1 MGVLTLALVA
11 GSAGAGW
18 WLMPQPVR
26 GPSARAEP
34 AVERADAQPRTVG
47 LEEDYYVHV
56 KLIELNPQTPD
67 GDSWDARGGAPDI
80 RFALDFNG
88 TRIFTSREAD
98 DRLIAEW
105 DLLRLDVK
113 DALLSGQ
120 VEVASAVNAP
130 IVRIQPGGILTIH
143 VWDEDVS
150 FNDEA
155 GKLDLPVEMLE
166 QGINVLRPADTG
178 IARIVL
184 DMVRRDMPLPDLLER
199 ASNR

>member
-1 MGVLTLALVA
+1 RGRKLCHMANGRGSRWPARVMGLVTLALVA

-18 WLMPQPVR
+18 WLMPQPMR
-26 GPSARAEP
+26 GVPRRGATE
-34 AVERADAQPRTVG
+34 VERATTQPRTVG
-47 LEEDYYVHV
+47 GEEDYYVHV

-67 GDSWDARGGAPDI
+67 GDAWDARGGAPDI

-130 IVRIQPGGILTIH
+130 IVRIQ
-143 VWDEDVS
+143 
-150 FNDEA
+150 
-155 GKLDLPVEMLE
+155 
-166 QGINVLRPADTG
+166 
-178 IARIVL
+178 
-184 DMVRRDMPLPDLLER
+184 
-199 ASNR
+199 